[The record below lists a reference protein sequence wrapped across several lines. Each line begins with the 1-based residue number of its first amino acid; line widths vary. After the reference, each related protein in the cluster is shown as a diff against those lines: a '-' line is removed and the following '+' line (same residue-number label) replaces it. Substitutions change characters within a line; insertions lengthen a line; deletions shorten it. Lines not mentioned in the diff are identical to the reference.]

1 MADFAPKTLTESSI
15 PTLSSG
21 SSRPTSSGGGGIS
34 TGAGM
39 VIGLANIASKALPA
53 FTAAMQGQFEK
64 DVAGALDSAVE
75 GKSQGTFNN
84 ATYQAELN
92 RIYRE
97 ETKGKS
103 VDDTQTV
110 INLFRQKTGAL
121 PPTIRQEATQATTEA
136 SWQTAG
142 ALTKPNGTPQEQI
155 EEGRQVLLKQD
166 RAKQAAAAMKAQG
179 TRAAFNAKAAKAAG
193 VGFVN
198 ETVSMISEPAMA
210 MVRKNA
216 ALTRTGDVTGLV
228 DSVGLMAQIQDLRI
242 TGKNTVMGQMRD
254 AGYTDNDVMKA
265 VVENY
270 DMQTKTIEDML
281 TKSPDF
287 AALEKQLTL
296 METKFGLQ
304 LAEAAPM
311 IMAFKAVAGSSDALT
326 GILNGLSTRADIQT
340 RLTDEMTTAIRSVDN
355 ISGPGGKPA
364 NQTFSLKAIIGV
376 QAEPNGAN
384 NIDNESAPEAYKA
397 AFSAMQHLR
406 GKPVNDRN
414 AFAYARQTVIT
425 SNLALGR
432 TTDPEQL
439 GTVVREHYGT
449 SQTLQYL
456 GKMEPNLAG
465 QVSRKMIAV
474 SSKSLRED
482 MKDRRGAR
490 VGLESSASIVTSAN
504 EPTARDQLGE
514 IRYNA
519 NNGSFVITN
528 REGVEN
534 PKAGLEA
541 DLQQVSRMNKALK
554 TIVDLARFDKDLKG
568 LSAKQIK
575 DLYVQ
580 NNAVTT
586 KKGGSILAA
595 GSAFP
600 ETQKIGDDARSKVE
614 SSQDPDVAG
623 GERVDFHV
631 DETIQAMITFAGR
644 GLQKMRERPKEV
656 RKGISA
662 KELPKIPKE
671 MKVRKVQVN

>member
-406 GKPVNDRN
+406 GKPVNDQN

-519 NNGSFVITN
+519 NSGSFVITN
-528 REGVEN
+528 REGVDN

-541 DLQQVSRMNKALK
+541 DPQHVSRMNPALK
-554 TIVDLARFDKDLKG
+554 TIVDLASFDK
-568 LSAKQIK
+568 
-575 DLYVQ
+575 
-580 NNAVTT
+580 
-586 KKGGSILAA
+586 
-595 GSAFP
+595 
-600 ETQKIGDDARSKVE
+600 
-614 SSQDPDVAG
+614 
-623 GERVDFHV
+623 H
-631 DETIQAMITFAGR
+631 
-644 GLQKMRERPKEV
+644 
-656 RKGISA
+656 
-662 KELPKIPKE
+662 
-671 MKVRKVQVN
+671 